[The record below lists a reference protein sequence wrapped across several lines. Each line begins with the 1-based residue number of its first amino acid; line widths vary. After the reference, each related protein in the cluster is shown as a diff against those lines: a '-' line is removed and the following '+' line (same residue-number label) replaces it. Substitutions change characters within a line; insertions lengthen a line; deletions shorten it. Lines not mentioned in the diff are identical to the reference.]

1 MVDSTE
7 ISQLPDSKENVTLET
22 KEVPQALTQDA
33 VQQIV
38 KGLQS
43 ANISTSLPS
52 RDIPMNTTSFSSP
65 SQVVPNYVPE
75 EKKQVDYIKDKD
87 EIYKIIEEHNNKA
100 MEKRKIES
108 KYEEYQSPLFVA
120 LLYMLFQLPFFQ
132 QKIKHFAPSLFTNDG
147 NITGVGLFG
156 KALLFGLLFYGM
168 QTAIKSLS
176 EV

>member
-108 KYEEYQSPLFVA
+108 KY
-120 LLYMLFQLPFFQ
+120 
-132 QKIKHFAPSLFTNDG
+132 
-147 NITGVGLFG
+147 
-156 KALLFGLLFYGM
+156 
-168 QTAIKSLS
+168 
-176 EV
+176 